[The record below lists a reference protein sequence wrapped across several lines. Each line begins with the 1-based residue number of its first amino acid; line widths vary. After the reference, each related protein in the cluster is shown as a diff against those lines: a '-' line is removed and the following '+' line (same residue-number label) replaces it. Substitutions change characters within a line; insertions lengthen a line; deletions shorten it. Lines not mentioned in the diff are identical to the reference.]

1 MTRYYKQN
9 TITTKPVIP
18 NVINPTQETIIDNG
32 WYIYIDTAPSYD
44 ADTQKILKTD
54 VVIDGQDAVQ
64 QYVIID
70 LTPEEIRERTV
81 PQTITNGQGKLQLYA
96 LGIYEQ
102 VEAMILMA
110 GNEEKIYWN
119 DWDTWRRDSPIINR
133 LAPMIWPDDTEQ
145 LLDQFFIEAS
155 KIS

>member
-9 TITTKPVIP
+9 TITTKPTIP
-18 NVINPTQETIIDNG
+18 NVINPTQGTILDNG
-32 WYIYIDTAPSYD
+32 WYIYIDTPPSYD

-54 VVIDGQDAVQ
+54 VVIDGEEALQ

-81 PQTITNGQGKLQLYA
+81 PATITNGQGKLQLYA

-102 VEAMILMA
+102 VEAMILQA

-133 LAPMIWPDDTEQ
+133 LAPMIWPNDTEQ

>member
-9 TITTKPVIP
+9 NITTKPVIP
-18 NVINPTQETIIDNG
+18 NVINPTQGTILDNG

-44 ADTQKILKTD
+44 VDTQKILKTD
-54 VVIDGQDAVQ
+54 VVIDGQEAVQ

-81 PQTITNGQGKLQLYA
+81 PATITNGQGKLQLYA

-155 KIS
+155 KIV

>member
-1 MTRYYKQN
+1 
-9 TITTKPVIP
+9 
-18 NVINPTQETIIDNG
+18 
-32 WYIYIDTAPSYD
+32 
-44 ADTQKILKTD
+44 
-54 VVIDGQDAVQ
+54 
-64 QYVIID
+64 
-70 LTPEEIRERTV
+70 
-81 PQTITNGQGKLQLYA
+81 

-133 LAPMIWPDDTEQ
+133 LAPMIWPNDTEQ